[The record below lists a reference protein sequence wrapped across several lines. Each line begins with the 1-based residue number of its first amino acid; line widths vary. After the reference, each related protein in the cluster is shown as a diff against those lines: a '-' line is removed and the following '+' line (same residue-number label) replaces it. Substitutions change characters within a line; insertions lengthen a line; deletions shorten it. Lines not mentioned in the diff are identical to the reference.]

1 MEETAMTDGKNL
13 PRRTLLKASLLG
25 AGSTVLLA
33 RHGRAAAEKPQ
44 YGGKLRVAYQLAPG
58 ALDPVV
64 GRSGGDAYYWRQF
77 VDQLVDADP
86 ALKPRP
92 ATSLAESWDVSN
104 PKAVTLR
111 LRKGVVFHDGTP
123 FNADAVK
130 FNIERLLDPAT
141 KATPR
146 AAFTAVESVVSVDEH
161 VVRFNLKRPWG
172 SVLGTLA
179 DRGGAMNSPTAVKA
193 IGTDY
198 IFKPVSTG
206 PFKVAEFVSG
216 SHVRFVRNEKYWGR
230 DEAGNPLPYLDE
242 IVVNTVSD
250 QTVQVAAL
258 KAGEMDLIYLP
269 YREVGNFEGNPTYN
283 IRKYDGGS
291 IALTLQFNTN
301 KAPLDN
307 MNLRLA
313 IAHAINPELIN
324 KAVYFGRAIIAKGG
338 MWPTGAWAYDPTVSR
353 PTYNVAKAREYLK
366 LGGKPNGFELD
377 AMLWPSEI
385 NTPSA
390 EIIRAQLAVIGIK
403 LNLKVYEVTVA
414 TERFNYGQE
423 TPIYLTSWSRYPEP
437 DWNASLIYR
446 SDGYYNAGKRK
457 DDRLD
462 ALIDEGAATADIEQR
477 RTIYRK
483 VDEIV
488 LGEAH
493 MVPMLYGVTYA
504 AAAKHVMG
512 LDDVFG
518 WDAKMYLHRMWLKK
532 S

>member
-1 MEETAMTDGKNL
+1 MSNDRTMK
-13 PRRTLLKASLLG
+13 RRTLIKASLAG

-33 RHGRAAAEKPQ
+33 RHGRANAEKPQ
-44 YGGKLRVAYQLAPG
+44 YGGTLRVAYQLAPG

-86 ALKPRP
+86 QLAPRP
-92 ATSLAESWDVSN
+92 ETSLAESWDISD
-104 PKAVTLR
+104 PKKVELR
-111 LRKGVVFHDGTP
+111 LRKGVEFHDGTP
-123 FNADAVK
+123 FNAEAVK
-130 FNIERLLDPAT
+130 FNIERLLNPAT

-146 AAFTAVESVVSVDEH
+146 AAFGAVDTVEAVDEH
-161 VVRFNLKRPWG
+161 LVRLHLKRPWG

-179 DRGGAMNSPTAVKA
+179 DRGGAMNSPTAVRKLGA
-193 IGTDY
+193 DY

-230 DEAGNPLPYLDE
+230 DAAGNPLPYLDE
-242 IVVNTVSD
+242 IVVNTVRN
-250 QTVQVAAL
+250 QTVQVSSL

-269 YREVGNFEGNPTYN
+269 YREVGNFLDDPTYN
-283 IRKYDGGS
+283 VRKFDGGG
-291 IALTLQFNTN
+291 IALTLQYNQA
-301 KAPLDN
+301 KPPMDN
-307 MNLRLA
+307 VNLRLA
-313 IAHAINPELIN
+313 VAHAINPELIN
-324 KAVYFGRAIIAKGG
+324 RAVYFNRAIIAKGG
-338 MWPTGAWAYDPTVSR
+338 MWPTGSWAYDPTVNR
-353 PTYNVAKAREYLK
+353 PTYDLAKAREYLK
-366 LGGKPNGFELD
+366 LGGKPNGFEMD
-377 AMLWPSEI
+377 AIIWPSEI

-390 EIIRAQLAVIGIK
+390 EIIRAQLGAVGIK

-414 TERFNYGQE
+414 TEKFNYGGE
-423 TPIYLTSWSRYPEP
+423 APIFFTSWSRYPEP

-446 SDGYYNAGKRK
+446 SNGYYNAGKLK
-457 DDRLD
+457 NDRLD
-462 ALIDEGAATADIEQR
+462 ALVDAGAATADIEKR
-477 RTIYRK
+477 KAIYRQ

-504 AAAKHVMG
+504 AARKHVMG
-512 LDDVFG
+512 LEQVFG

-532 S
+532 A